1 MHPWVPVIITV
12 ALGVS
17 GLGIQGLLLAY
28 FLGRMKE
35 NQLGQEKL
43 VTAFQAFTAQ
53 TLAGLMER
61 LQKFDSLAA
70 DSQTDRANINARLT
84 GLERSTDG
92 LPKFREDF
100 AGFAA
105 TSRAHQERTEAELAR
120 MSRGMEGLQRQIAEL
135 AIHGPGQLV
144 ELPRKGSAASHD

>member
-12 ALGVS
+12 ALGVC
-17 GLGIQGLLLAY
+17 GLGVQGLLLAY

-43 VTAFQAFTAQ
+43 VKAFQDFTGA
-53 TLAGLMER
+53 TLSGLMER
-61 LQKFDSLAA
+61 LEKFDQLSS

-92 LPKFREDF
+92 LPRFREEF

-105 TSRAHQERTEAELAR
+105 TSRAHQERTESELAR
-120 MSRGMEGLQRQIAEL
+120 TSRSLEGLQRQVAEL

-144 ELPRKGSAASHD
+144 ELTRKGAGQSHD